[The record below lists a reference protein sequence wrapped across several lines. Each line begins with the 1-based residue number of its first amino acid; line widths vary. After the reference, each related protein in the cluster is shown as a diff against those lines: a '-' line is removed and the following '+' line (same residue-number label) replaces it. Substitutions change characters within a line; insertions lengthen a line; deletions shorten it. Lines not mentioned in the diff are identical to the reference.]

1 MDNKDKELL
10 EIYLKGFNDELYEK
24 YFNIYSDSLKA
35 RAYELG
41 KDHAII
47 GDDVRSV
54 DYLSNEEIL
63 NLIKNG
69 TKM

>member
-1 MDNKDKELL
+1 MNDNDKELL

-24 YFNIYSDSLKA
+24 YFNIYSDTLKS

-47 GDDVRSV
+47 GDMVRAV
-54 DYLSNEEIL
+54 DYLSDEQVL
-63 NLIKNG
+63 KLIKNE
-69 TKM
+69 